1 VTKPKEKKKPRE
13 RKDEVRKIRHT
24 NGCIYDID
32 LPFLI
37 KKHKKQIVTKTIE
50 SDILGTMERKFVPF
64 EAEVTDKDTK
74 RTRTKRFLVDT
85 ITGSMYDVFTG
96 DCYSSTLLRIT
107 GDGHVA

>member
-1 VTKPKEKKKPRE
+1 VTKPKEKKPKE
-13 RKDEVRKIRHT
+13 RKDEERKIRYT

-64 EAEVTDKDTK
+64 EADVTDKRTK
-74 RTRTKRFLVDT
+74 RIHTKRFLVDT

-107 GDGHVA
+107 GDCHAE

>member
-1 VTKPKEKKKPRE
+1 VTKPKEKKPRE

-50 SDILGTMERKFVPF
+50 SDILGTMEREFVPF
-64 EAEVTDKDTK
+64 EADVTDKDTK
-74 RTRTKRFLVDT
+74 RTHTKRFLVDT
-85 ITGSMYDVFTG
+85 VTGSMYDKSKG
-96 DCYSSTLLRIT
+96 NCYSSTLLRII
-107 GDGHVA
+107 GD

>member
-1 VTKPKEKKKPRE
+1 VTEKRN
-13 RKDEVRKIRHT
+13 VRHS

-37 KKHKKQIVTKTIE
+37 KKYKKQIVIKTIE

-64 EAEVTDKDTK
+64 VTKVTDKHTK
-74 RTRTKRFLVDT
+74 KTRIKRFLVDT
-85 ITGSMYDVFTG
+85 VTGSMYDKFTG
-96 DCYSSTLLRIT
+96 DCLSSTLLRIT

>member
-1 VTKPKEKKKPRE
+1 MGIKGMPVMTEE
-13 RKDEVRKIRHT
+13 RKIRYT

-50 SDILGTMERKFVPF
+50 SDILGTMEREFVPF

-74 RTRTKRFLVDT
+74 KTRTKHFLVDT
-85 ITGSMYDVFTG
+85 ITGSMYDKSKG
-96 DCYSSTLLRIT
+96 NCYSSTLLRII
-107 GDGHVA
+107 GD